1 MFEEMKMHDANGLI
15 WYVRFPAYMVQEF
28 TEIENSDDRF
38 VNWGNFN
45 FGDKYIDNHDIKH
58 SVAVNRLSGMVL
70 VFSRGSRR

>member
-1 MFEEMKMHDANGLI
+1 
-15 WYVRFPAYMVQEF
+15 MVQEF

-70 VFSRGSRR
+70 VFSSGSRR